1 MFEDTEHG
9 DFFALRPITLWRC
22 NGCGYVD
29 LVRDDNDPL
38 CDGCGEATDGT
49 THTYRPDPVGV
60 RSDRGRL
67 ESVPD
72 SLQPDP
78 EDRER
83 RTRYAANRW
92 AMCGA
97 STATLTCPTMTFS

>member
-29 LVRDDNDPL
+29 VVRRDADDRCP
-38 CDGCGEATDGT
+38 GCGKVIDGA

-67 ESVPD
+67 KAVHPN
-72 SLQPDP
+72 PP
-78 EDRER
+78 TGER
-83 RTRYAANRW
+83 AQDEE
-92 AMCGA
+92 
-97 STATLTCPTMTFS
+97 